1 MKNKVADNPPVA
13 VAKAYDFVLWLVQKV
28 ENFPKSHRFTI
39 GERLVANGLDL
50 LTLPGEPFEALPT
63 SRERSDRVVN
73 SWSQPGH
80 GVPGWLGRCGD
91 SLRQKT
97 FAHPHPPTRETP
109 DLAATTL
116 PETIHGAWF

>member
-50 LTLPGEPFEALPT
+50 LTLPGKPFERCQPAGNAVTGSSIAGANPVTAFPAGWGDAGIRSGKKHSPIPT
-63 SRERSDRVVN
+63 HQRVRR
-73 SWSQPGH
+73 P
-80 GVPGWLGRCGD
+80 
-91 SLRQKT
+91 
-97 FAHPHPPTRETP
+97 
-109 DLAATTL
+109 
-116 PETIHGAWF
+116 I